1 MKVLQMNCVYGN
13 GSTGKIVYAIHRYL
27 QKQGIDSYVIYGMGD
42 KVAENNVFR
51 TTNNFVRKLQSL
63 QSRVTGYPYGGAQ
76 LGTRNALWYIE
87 KVRPD
92 IVHIHCIN
100 GYMVNI
106 YRILEYLKEHKIPTV
121 ITNHAEFMYTGGCTH
136 VVDCKKWLTGCGDC
150 KKICKEH
157 PISYFFDRTAK
168 EWKLMQQAYS
178 GFEKLYIC
186 NVSDWVRNHARK
198 SPFFRAYP
206 VETVFNGLNT
216 ETFSF
221 KYDPKL
227 AQQYKPNDQRLVI
240 HVTPAFFSPI
250 KGGNHVIE
258 MAKRMPEVKFLIV
271 GSTKNDTDIP
281 DNIIFVG
288 RVDDQAVLAKFY
300 SIADVC
306 LLTSLR
312 ETFSMVTAESLCC
325 GTPVVGFKAGGPE
338 SIALPDYSSFV
349 EQGDDDALER
359 ELRNMLE
366 FHYDKKTIS
375 LTAHSTYNDIKMCK
389 EYLRIYKYIHNQ
401 MLEKNKK

>member
-136 VVDCKKWLTGCGDC
+136 VVDCKKWLTGCGNC

-198 SPFFRAYP
+198 SPFFRDYP

-221 KYDPKL
+221 KYDYKL
-227 AQQYKPNDQRLVI
+227 AKQYNPNNQKLVI

-258 MAKRMPEVKFLIV
+258 MAKRMPKVKFLIA

-338 SIALPDYSSFV
+338 SIALPDYSIFV

>member
-136 VVDCKKWLTGCGDC
+136 VVDCKKWLTGCGNC

-198 SPFFRAYP
+198 SPFFRDYP

-216 ETFSF
+216 EIFSF
-221 KYDPKL
+221 KYDYKL
-227 AQQYKPNDQRLVI
+227 AKQYNPNNQKLVI

-375 LTAHSTYNDIKMCK
+375 LTAHSTYNDMKMCK

-401 MLEKNKK
+401 ILEKNKK

>member
-63 QSRVTGYPYGGAQ
+63 QSRFTGYPYGGAY
-76 LGTRNALWYIE
+76 LGTRNAIAYLA
-87 KVRPD
+87 KVKPD
-92 IVHIHCIN
+92 VVHIHCIN

-136 VVDCKKWLTGCGDC
+136 VVDCKKWLTGCGNC

-168 EWKLMQQAYS
+168 EWKLMQQAYI

-198 SPFFRAYP
+198 SPFFRGYP

-375 LTAHSTYNDIKMCK
+375 LTAHSTYNDMKMCK

-401 MLEKNKK
+401 ILEKNKK

>member
-136 VVDCKKWLTGCGDC
+136 VVDCKKWLTGCGNC

-198 SPFFRAYP
+198 SPFFRDYP

-221 KYDPKL
+221 KYDYKL
-227 AQQYKPNDQRLVI
+227 AKQYNPNNQKLVI

-258 MAKRMPEVKFLIV
+258 MAKRMPKVKFLIA

-300 SIADVC
+300 SIADLC

-375 LTAHSTYNDIKMCK
+375 LTAHSTYNDMKMCK

-401 MLEKNKK
+401 ILEKNKK

>member
-1 MKVLQMNCVYGN
+1 
-13 GSTGKIVYAIHRYL
+13 
-27 QKQGIDSYVIYGMGD
+27 
-42 KVAENNVFR
+42 
-51 TTNNFVRKLQSL
+51 
-63 QSRVTGYPYGGAQ
+63 
-76 LGTRNALWYIE
+76 
-87 KVRPD
+87 
-92 IVHIHCIN
+92 
-100 GYMVNI
+100 
-106 YRILEYLKEHKIPTV
+106 
-121 ITNHAEFMYTGGCTH
+121 
-136 VVDCKKWLTGCGDC
+136 
-150 KKICKEH
+150 
-157 PISYFFDRTAK
+157 
-168 EWKLMQQAYS
+168 
-178 GFEKLYIC
+178 
-186 NVSDWVRNHARK
+186 
-198 SPFFRAYP
+198 
-206 VETVFNGLNT
+206 
-216 ETFSF
+216 
-221 KYDPKL
+221 
-227 AQQYKPNDQRLVI
+227 
-240 HVTPAFFSPI
+240 
-250 KGGNHVIE
+250 

-366 FHYDKKTIS
+366 SHYDKKTIS

-401 MLEKNKK
+401 MLEKK

>member
-186 NVSDWVRNHARK
+186 NVPDWVRNHARK

-216 ETFSF
+216 KTFSF

-375 LTAHSTYNDIKMCK
+375 LTANSTYNDMKMCK

-401 MLEKNKK
+401 ILEKNKK